1 MKKLFPILLIL
12 ALLAGCGGG
21 KYSSGVHHA
30 EIAVE
35 GYGVITLELDA
46 DTAPVTVENFCSLAE
61 SGFYDGLTFHRII
74 SGVMAQGGCPLGN
87 GTGGSGENIQGEFS
101 GNGIENPLKHERGVL
116 SMARSSDPNSAS
128 SQFFIMHA
136 DATHLDGNYAAFG
149 RVIAGMDTVDAL
161 CLNAHVTDSNGTVP
175 KEDQPVMKEV
185 RRVDRA
191 EAEAAAEKESENGA
205 EGFSFDDPATGVRFP
220 MPEGWRLQ
228 EKGNGN
234 YLFTDGTATLTLS
247 TVDVWRRMG
256 KSTQAQYMDAGY
268 ARETLNTDAFERSAF
283 ASAIG
288 VAEEDMTEEN
298 INGALWLAAA
308 EERNGETVQYRVGA
322 VKGTV
327 IIFAGAEG
335 AAAETVKIMIETLT
349 VD

>member
-1 MKKLFPILLIL
+1 MKKPLPIIL
-12 ALLAGCGGG
+12 A
-21 KYSSGVHHA
+21 V
-30 EIAVE
+30 IAVVAIIF
-35 GYGVITLELDA
+35 GVVSSVNGNNAKSSLEQQIASLKSDA
-46 DTAPVTVENFCSLAE
+46 ETAAAAASDELNAAKEEAAKAAE
-61 SGFYDGLTFHRII
+61 E
-74 SGVMAQGGCPLGN
+74 AQ
-87 GTGGSGENIQGEFS
+87 TQI
-101 GNGIENPLKHERGVL
+101 
-116 SMARSSDPNSAS
+116 
-128 SQFFIMHA
+128 
-136 DATHLDGNYAAFG
+136 
-149 RVIAGMDTVDAL
+149 DAL
-161 CLNAHVTDSNGTVP
+161 NAKVEEMAG
-175 KEDQPVMKEV
+175 
-185 RRVDRA
+185 